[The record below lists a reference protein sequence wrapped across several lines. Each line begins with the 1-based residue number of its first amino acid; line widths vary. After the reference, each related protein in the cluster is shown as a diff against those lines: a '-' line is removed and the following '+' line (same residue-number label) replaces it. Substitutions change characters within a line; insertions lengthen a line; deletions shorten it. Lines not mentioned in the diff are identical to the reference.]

1 MSNLSEFIGGGI
13 KSVQSFTTPIPSV
26 TVPPGGSTS
35 VDVTINAID
44 TAKSFV
50 CVRRFSSS
58 TDDINKYFSVE
69 IIDSTTVRVS
79 LIRNGF
85 DGDAGS
91 ISWTVVEYY

>member
-13 KSVQSFTTPIPSV
+13 KSVQSFTTSFPNV
-26 TVPPGGSTS
+26 LPGDQAP

-50 CVRRFSSS
+50 CVRRYQSS
-58 TDDINKYFSVE
+58 TDDINKYFRVE
-69 IIDSTTVRVS
+69 IIDSTTVQVT
-79 LIRNGF
+79 LVRNS
-85 DGDAGS
+85 GDNDNGT

>member
-13 KSVQSFTTPIPSV
+13 KSVQSFTTTIPAALG
-26 TVPPGGSTS
+26 TTS
-35 VDVTINAID
+35 VDETINAID

-50 CVRRFSSS
+50 CVRRFSSG
-58 TDDINKYFSVE
+58 TDDLNKYFSVE

-79 LIRNGF
+79 LIRSIF
-85 DGDAGS
+85 DGDAGN

>member
-1 MSNLSEFIGGGI
+1 MSNLSEFIGVGI
-13 KSVQSFTTPIPSV
+13 KSVQSGTTSFPVAS
-26 TVPPGGSTS
+26 GSAS
-35 VDVTINAID
+35 IDETISAID

-50 CVRRFSSS
+50 CVRRFTSS

-79 LIRNGF
+79 LIRSIF
-85 DGDAGS
+85 DGDAGN

>member
-13 KSVQSFTTPIPSV
+13 KSVQSGTTNFP
-26 TVPPGGSTS
+26 TVPAPPGGVAS
-35 VDVTINAID
+35 VDETINAID

-50 CVRRFSSS
+50 CVRRYQSS

-69 IIDSTTVRVS
+69 ITDSTTVRVT
-79 LIRNGF
+79 LIRNGL